1 MQLYVKKT
9 DDEKQEFGSH
19 TVTHCQS
26 VSDGKYCG
34 KEFFVCKNGSVIVVG
49 VVAKSASYCFNDPE
63 KGVVSDDDS
72 PFSASRN
79 RRAKT
84 EGVRAQYLYIKLLTF
99 QNELLISS
107 HG

>member
-1 MQLYVKKT
+1 M
-9 DDEKQEFGSH
+9 
-19 TVTHCQS
+19 
-26 VSDGKYCG
+26 SDRQNCG

-63 KGVVSDDDS
+63 KGVVSRTQKEKQKGS
-72 PFSASRN
+72 E
-79 RRAKT
+79 T

>member
-34 KEFFVCKNGSVIVVG
+34 KEFFVGKNGSVIVVG

-79 RRAKT
+79 RRGQGAIFIYKI
-84 EGVRAQYLYIKLLTF
+84 VDIPK
-99 QNELLISS
+99 
-107 HG
+107 

>member
-26 VSDGKYCG
+26 MSDGKYCG
-34 KEFFVCKNGSVIVVG
+34 KEFFMGKNGSVVVVG

-63 KGVVSDDDS
+63 KGVVSRTQKEKQKGS
-72 PFSASRN
+72 ETEGRN
-79 RRAKT
+79 RRGQGAIFIYKI
-84 EGVRAQYLYIKLLTF
+84 VDIPK
-99 QNELLISS
+99 
-107 HG
+107 